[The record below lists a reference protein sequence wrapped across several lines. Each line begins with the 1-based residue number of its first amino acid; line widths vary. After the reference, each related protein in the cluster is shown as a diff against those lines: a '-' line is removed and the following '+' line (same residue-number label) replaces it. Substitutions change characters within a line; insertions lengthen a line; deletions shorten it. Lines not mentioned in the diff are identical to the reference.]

1 MSLPDP
7 DRMRISDDERAAVGA
22 QLREALDAG
31 RLQLHEFDERTRG
44 LYEAQTYGEVNRLL
58 EDLPS
63 AELVIPQQ
71 RTPEAAPRRR
81 PTAKAG
87 DCEKAD
93 NTMGHIALGM
103 GVFSF
108 VSFVPFTIL
117 AIVFGLM
124 GLDKYRKGEAD
135 NRSFALAGLILG
147 VVSIPVW
154 IVFFLLGATLWW

>member
-7 DRMRISDDERAAVGA
+7 DRMRISDDEREAVGA
-22 QLREALDAG
+22 QLREALDTG
-31 RLQLHEFDERTRG
+31 RLKLHEFDERTRE

-63 AELVIPQQ
+63 ADLAVPQP
-71 RTPEAAPRRR
+71 RTPEAAPRRQ
-81 PTAKAG
+81 PIAKAEKS
-87 DCEKAD
+87 EKAD
-93 NTMGHIALGM
+93 NTMGHVALGM

-117 AIVFGLM
+117 AITFGLM

-147 VVSIPVW
+147 AVSIPAW
-154 IVFFLLGATLWW
+154 IVFLLIGASNWW